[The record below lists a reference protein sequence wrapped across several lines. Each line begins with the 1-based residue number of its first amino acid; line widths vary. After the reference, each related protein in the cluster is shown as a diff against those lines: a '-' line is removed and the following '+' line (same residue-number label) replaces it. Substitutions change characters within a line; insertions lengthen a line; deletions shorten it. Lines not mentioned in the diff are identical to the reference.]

1 MNLPDRERQ
10 RVDSHQQEIKKNVLV
25 PVRPQAPR
33 PAAAAPPVKK
43 EDKK

>member
-25 PVRPQAPR
+25 PNRPQAPR
-33 PAAAAPPVKK
+33 PAPAKK
-43 EDKK
+43 DDKKP